1 LEQDSISL
9 KRTDRILLQ
18 ESRQD
23 NEAGGHAAFERSR
36 RDIDSAKATIRM
48 MARLFI
54 VLTLLGAPATSWA
67 AGQPPLFPSERAASQ
82 ACPNDIVVWLNT
94 RSGIYHYKGQPWY
107 ATTTV
112 GAYVC
117 KAEADQAG
125 KIPGDLPIPGRQ

>member
-1 LEQDSISL
+1 M
-9 KRTDRILLQ
+9 RQ
-18 ESRQD
+18 E
-23 NEAGGHAAFERSR
+23 GTPAFERSR
-36 RDIDSAKATIRM
+36 RDIDLARETARI

-54 VLTLLGAPATSWA
+54 ALPLLGAPATSWA
-67 AGQPPLFPSERAASQ
+67 AGQPPLFPSESAARQ

-107 ATTTV
+107 GTTIV

-125 KIPGDLPIPGRQ
+125 DIPGDLPIPGQQ